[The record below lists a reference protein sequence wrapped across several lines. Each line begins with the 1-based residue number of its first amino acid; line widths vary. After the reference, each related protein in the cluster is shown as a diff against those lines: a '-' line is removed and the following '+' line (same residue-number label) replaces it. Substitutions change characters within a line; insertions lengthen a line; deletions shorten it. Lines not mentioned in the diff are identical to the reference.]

1 MDLYAIF
8 FYFFGLLTVVSAF
21 VVVFSRNIVHSA
33 FALMFTFFGVAALY
47 VLLYADFVAVTQ
59 LLVYVGGIL
68 VLIIFGVMLT
78 TKVFS
83 VEMKTGT
90 LNVLPATLFTAVI
103 AGMLIF
109 VFYVTDW
116 SIAPDQEWDT
126 TVYEIGTLL
135 VNDFILPMQV
145 AGVLLLI
152 AIIGAVMMASR
163 ERPKSK
169 SN

>member
-1 MDLYAIF
+1 MDLYVLF
-8 FYFFGLLTVVSAF
+8 FYFFALLTVISAF
-21 VVVFSRNIVHSA
+21 VVVFARNIVHAA

-78 TKVFS
+78 TRMFS

-90 LNVLPATLFTAVI
+90 LNILPATIFTAI
-103 AGMLIF
+103 LAGMLIF

-116 SIAPDQEWDT
+116 GVVPDQEFDT
-126 TVYEIGTLL
+126 TVYGIGTLL
-135 VNDFILPMQV
+135 VNEFILPMQV
-145 AGVLLLI
+145 AGVLLLV
-152 AIIGAVMMASR
+152 AMIGAVMMAAR
-163 ERPKSK
+163 ERSK
-169 SN
+169 SQSK

>member
-1 MDLYAIF
+1 MDLYALF
-8 FYFFGLLTVVSAF
+8 FYFFALLTVVSAF

-78 TKVFS
+78 TRVFS
-83 VEMKTGT
+83 VELKTGT
-90 LNVLPATLFTAVI
+90 LNILPATLFTAML
-103 AGMLIF
+103 AGILIF
-109 VFYVTDW
+109 VYYATDW
-116 SIAPDQEWDT
+116 NVIPDQPWDA
-126 TVYEIGTLL
+126 TVYTLGVKL
-135 VNDFILPMQV
+135 IDEYILPMQV

-152 AIIGAVMMASR
+152 AMIGAVMMAAR
-163 ERPKSK
+163 ERFKT
-169 SN
+169 

>member
-1 MDLYAIF
+1 MDLYALF
-8 FYFFGLLTVVSAF
+8 FYFFAVLTVGSAF
-21 VVVFSRNIVHSA
+21 IVVYSRNIIYSA

-47 VLLYADFVAVTQ
+47 VLLYADFVAVVQ

-78 TKVFS
+78 TRVFS

-90 LNVLPATLFTAVI
+90 LNLLPATLFTAII

-109 VFYVTDW
+109 VFSATDW
-116 SIAPDQEWDT
+116 NVVPAQDWDT
-126 TVYEIGTLL
+126 TVYGIGALL
-135 VNDFILPMQV
+135 VNEFILPMQV

-152 AIIGAVMMASR
+152 AMIGAVMMAAR
-163 ERPKSK
+163 DWTKLKSK
-169 SN
+169 

>member
-1 MDLYAIF
+1 MDLYVLF
-8 FYFFGLLTVVSAF
+8 FYFFALLTVISAF
-21 VVVFSRNIVHSA
+21 VVVFARNIVHAA

-78 TKVFS
+78 TRMFS
-83 VEMKTGT
+83 VDMKTGT
-90 LNVLPATLFTAVI
+90 LNVLPATIFTAII

-116 SIAPDQEWDT
+116 NVVPDQEFDT
-126 TVYEIGTLL
+126 TVYGIGTLL
-135 VNDFILPMQV
+135 VNEFILPMQV
-145 AGVLLLI
+145 AGVLLLV
-152 AIIGAVMMASR
+152 AMIGAVMMAAR
-163 ERPKSK
+163 DRSK
-169 SN
+169 SQSK

>member
-1 MDLYAIF
+1 MDLYVIF
-8 FYFFGLLTVVSAF
+8 FYFFALLTVISAF
-21 VVVFSRNIVHSA
+21 VVVFARNIVHAA

-78 TKVFS
+78 TRIFS
-83 VEMKTGT
+83 VDMKTGT
-90 LNVLPATLFTAVI
+90 LNVLPATVITAFI

-116 SIAPDQEWDT
+116 NIVPDQEFDT
-126 TVYEIGTLL
+126 TVYGIGTLL

-145 AGVLLLI
+145 AGVLLLV
-152 AIIGAVMMASR
+152 AMIGAVMMAARDRSR
-163 ERPKSK
+163 SQSK
-169 SN
+169 

>member
-8 FYFFGLLTVVSAF
+8 FYIFGLLTVLSAF

-59 LLVYVGGIL
+59 ILVYVGGIL

-90 LNVLPATLFTAVI
+90 LNLLPATLFTAII
-103 AGMLIF
+103 AGVLIF
-109 VFYVTDW
+109 VFYSTDW
-116 SIAPDQEWDT
+116 NILPDREWDA
-126 TVYEIGTLL
+126 TVYEIGALL
-135 VNDFILPMQV
+135 VNDFVLPMQV
-145 AGVLLLI
+145 AGVVLLI
-152 AIIGAVMMASR
+152 AMIGAVMMASR
-163 ERPKSK
+163 ERSKPKSK
-169 SN
+169 

>member
-1 MDLYAIF
+1 MDLFALF
-8 FYFFGLLTVVSAF
+8 FYLFGLLTVISAF
-21 VVVFSRNIVHSA
+21 VVVFARNIVHSA

-78 TKVFS
+78 TKLFS
-83 VEMKTGT
+83 VEMKSGT
-90 LNVLPATLFTAVI
+90 LNLLPATLFTAII
-103 AGMLIF
+103 AGILIF
-109 VFYVTDW
+109 VFFVTDW
-116 SIAPDQEWDT
+116 GVVPDQEWDT
-126 TVYEIGTLL
+126 TVSEIGSLL
-135 VNDFILPMQV
+135 VNEFILPMQV

-152 AIIGAVMMASR
+152 AMIGAVMMAAR
-163 ERPKSK
+163 ERFKSK